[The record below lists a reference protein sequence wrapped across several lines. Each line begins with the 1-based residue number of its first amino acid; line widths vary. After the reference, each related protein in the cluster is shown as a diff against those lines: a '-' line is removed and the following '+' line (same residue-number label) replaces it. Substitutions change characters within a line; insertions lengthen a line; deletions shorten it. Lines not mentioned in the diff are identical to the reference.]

1 VSEGAIRV
9 LLVDD
14 HAVVRAGYRH
24 LLARDARIEVV
35 GEAADA
41 QSAYLAFNDLKPDV
55 VVMDIALPGA
65 SGIEAMRRMLAREPG
80 ARVLIFSMY
89 EDAIFPA
96 RALQA
101 GARGYLTKSSGPDM
115 LVEAVLAVA
124 RGEKYLSRDIAQ
136 GLALRSQAD
145 QPEPSVDLS
154 PREFEVLQM
163 LARGETLAQ
172 IATRLNLSEK
182 TVANYQSS
190 IKQKLGAS
198 NNIQILQKAVRLG
211 LLPGAVGAIGA
222 VGAAG
227 DG

>member
-136 GLALRSQAD
+136 GLALRSQAA
-145 QPEPSVDLS
+145 QAEPAVDLS

-198 NNIQILQKAVRLG
+198 NNIQIVQKATAMG
-211 LLPGAVGAIGA
+211 LLGATGLAPPESDAGA
-222 VGAAG
+222 
-227 DG
+227 

>member
-1 VSEGAIRV
+1 MSSAAIKV

-24 LLARDARIEVV
+24 LLARDPRIEVV

-41 QSAYLAFNDLKPDV
+41 QSAYLSFCSLAPDV

-65 SGIEAMRRMLAREPG
+65 SGIEAMRRILAREPD

-89 EDAIFPA
+89 EDAIFPT

-124 RGEKYLSRDIAQ
+124 HGEKYLSRDVAQ
-136 GLALRSQAD
+136 AVALRSQAT
-145 QPEPSVDLS
+145 QPEPAVTLS
-154 PREFEVLQM
+154 AREFEVLHM
-163 LARGETLAQ
+163 LARGETLVQ
-172 IATRLNLSEK
+172 IAGTLNLSEK

-198 NNIQILQKAVRLG
+198 NNIQIVQKATRLG
-211 LLPGAVGAIGA
+211 LLPGGN
-222 VGAAG
+222 GAAG
-227 DG
+227 SGDDVAP

>member
-1 VSEGAIRV
+1 MTAIAIKV

-24 LLARDARIEVV
+24 LLARDPRIVVV

-41 QSAYLAFNDLKPDV
+41 QSAYLAFSSLAPDV

-65 SGIEAMRRMLAREPG
+65 SGIEAMRRILAREPE

-89 EDAIFPA
+89 EDAIFPT

-115 LVEAVLAVA
+115 LVDAVLAVA
-124 RGEKYLSRDIAQ
+124 RGEKYLSRDVAQ
-136 GLALRSQAD
+136 AVALRAQAM
-145 QPEPSVDLS
+145 QPEPADVLS
-154 PREFEVLQM
+154 PREFEVLHM
-163 LARGETLAQ
+163 LARGETLAR

-198 NNIQILQKAVRLG
+198 NNIQILQKAARLG
-211 LLPGAVGAIGA
+211 LLPSGNGAGT
-222 VGAAG
+222 AG
-227 DG
+227 DPAQ

>member
-1 VSEGAIRV
+1 
-9 LLVDD
+9 
-14 HAVVRAGYRH
+14 
-24 LLARDARIEVV
+24 
-35 GEAADA
+35 
-41 QSAYLAFNDLKPDV
+41 
-55 VVMDIALPGA
+55 
-65 SGIEAMRRMLAREPG
+65 
-80 ARVLIFSMY
+80 
-89 EDAIFPA
+89 
-96 RALQA
+96 
-101 GARGYLTKSSGPDM
+101 
-115 LVEAVLAVA
+115 
-124 RGEKYLSRDIAQ
+124 
-136 GLALRSQAD
+136 
-145 QPEPSVDLS
+145 VDLS

>member
-1 VSEGAIRV
+1 MSAAIKV

-24 LLARDARIEVV
+24 LLARDTRIEVV

-41 QSAYLAFNDLKPDV
+41 QSAYLSFCNLAPDV

-65 SGIEAMRRMLAREPG
+65 SGIEAMRRILAREPD

-89 EDAIFPA
+89 EDAIFPT

-124 RGEKYLSRDIAQ
+124 RGEKYLSRDVAQ
-136 GLALRSQAD
+136 AVALRSQAT
-145 QPEPSVDLS
+145 QSEPAVVLS

-163 LARGETLAQ
+163 LARGETLAH

-198 NNIQILQKAVRLG
+198 NNIQILQKATRLG
-211 LLPGAVGAIGA
+211 LLPGAN
-222 VGAAG
+222 GAAG
-227 DG
+227 TAGDATQ

>member
-1 VSEGAIRV
+1 VTAGVIKV
-9 LLVDD
+9 LLADD

-24 LLARDARIEVV
+24 LLGRDPRIEVV
-35 GEAADA
+35 GEAGDA
-41 QSAYLAFNDLKPDV
+41 QAAYLAFCALAPDV

-65 SGIEAMRRMLAREPG
+65 SGIDALRRMLAREPN
-80 ARVLIFSMY
+80 ARVLMFSMY

-124 RGEKYLSRDIAQ
+124 RGEKFLSSDVAQ
-136 GLALRSQAD
+136 AMALRAQSAA
-145 QPEPSVDLS
+145 PENAAALS
-154 PREFEVLQM
+154 AREFEVLRM

-172 IATRLNLSEK
+172 IAARLLLSEK

-190 IKQKLGAS
+190 IRQKLGAS
-198 NNIQILQKAVRLG
+198 NNIQLLQNAARAG
-211 LLPGAVGAIGA
+211 LLPASGSADAVPPEAPR
-222 VGAAG
+222 
-227 DG
+227 

>member
-1 VSEGAIRV
+1 MSAPAIKV

-24 LLARDARIEVV
+24 LLARDQRIEVV

-41 QSAYLAFNDLKPDV
+41 QSAYLSFCTLAPDV

-65 SGIEAMRRMLAREPG
+65 SGIEALRRILAREPD

-89 EDAIFPA
+89 EDAIFPT

-124 RGEKYLSRDIAQ
+124 RGEKYLSRDVAQ
-136 GLALRSQAD
+136 AVALRSQAT
-145 QPEPSVDLS
+145 QPEPAVVLS

-172 IATRLNLSEK
+172 IAMRLNLSEK

-198 NNIQILQKAVRLG
+198 NNIQILQKAAGLG
-211 LLPGAVGAIGA
+211 LLPSGNEPAQPTDDLGG
-222 VGAAG
+222 
-227 DG
+227 

>member
-1 VSEGAIRV
+1 MSTSAIRV

-24 LLARDARIEVV
+24 LLARDPRIEVV
-35 GEAADA
+35 GEAGDA
-41 QSAYLAFNDLKPDV
+41 QSAYLAFCKLAPNV

-65 SGIEAMRRMLAREPG
+65 SGIEAMRRILAREPD
-80 ARVLIFSMY
+80 ARVLVFSMY
-89 EDAIFPA
+89 EDAIFPT

-124 RGEKYLSRDIAQ
+124 RGEQYLSHDAAQAVALHAQ
-136 GLALRSQAD
+136 GPGSH
-145 QPEPSVDLS
+145 PEPMLS
-154 PREFEVLQM
+154 QREFEVLQM

-172 IATRLNLSEK
+172 IARRLNLSEK

-198 NNIQILQKAVRLG
+198 NNIQIVQKAARLG
-211 LLPGAVGAIGA
+211 LLPGGNGGAE
-222 VGAAG
+222 VAAETG
-227 DG
+227 